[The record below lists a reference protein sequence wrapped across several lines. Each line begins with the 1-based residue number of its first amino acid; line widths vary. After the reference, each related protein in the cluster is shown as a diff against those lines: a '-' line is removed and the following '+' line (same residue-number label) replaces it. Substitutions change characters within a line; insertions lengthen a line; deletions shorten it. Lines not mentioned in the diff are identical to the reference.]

1 MREDCSSG
9 APCALLE
16 PQKTGDYIDGNT
28 LQNIDTL
35 YLVTMSYMKLTWDEA
50 RYKCAGIGGYLPVL
64 ETESEEN
71 EIKRLILGSRFL
83 PRKDATPVFSRARQQ
98 KQSIIYL
105 GKMLSKVGRIFIFT
119 LPPDI

>member
-1 MREDCSSG
+1 MG
-9 APCALLE
+9 
-16 PQKTGDYIDGNT
+16 
-28 LQNIDTL
+28 
-35 YLVTMSYMKLTWDEA
+35 YMKLTWDEA

-71 EIKRLILGSRFL
+71 EIKRIILGSRFL

-105 GKMLSKVGRIFIFT
+105 GKMLSKVGRIFIFSLL
-119 LPPDI
+119 LPNISAGVIEGEGDIMILYSMCLR